1 MHIFNF
7 TYNPQESI
15 SKLENLGLTPS
26 ILGEIIK
33 RSHLA
38 RSNTTDNHPNNSA
51 GTYAWHEAVC
61 AARDILRP
69 LGWLKQEANNKALT
83 VNPDRTI
90 AIDISGGTRD
100 TGLESGFPQTRNPKG
115 KQTRMLVNHNQG
127 QLFEFNTRFDHE
139 EDHPTDEYQTWVLLY
154 YFENSSKKKEIR
166 YELSLPISME
176 HDRIVGWSERI
187 ICAPLALDEIVMPVQ
202 ENEYAPEVDV
212 EISVKNE

>member
-1 MHIFNF
+1 MNILTFAD
-7 TYNPQESI
+7 NPQETI

-26 ILGEIIK
+26 ILEEMIK

-38 RSNTTDNHPNNSA
+38 RSNTTDNHPNNSG

-83 VNPDRTI
+83 VNPGRTI
-90 AIDISGGTRD
+90 AIDISGGTKD

-115 KQTRMLVNHNQG
+115 KQTKMLVNHNQG
-127 QLFEFNTRFDHE
+127 QLFGFNVGLEHE
-139 EDHPTDEYQTWVLLY
+139 EHPADEYQTWVLLY

-176 HDRIVGWSERI
+176 HDRIVEWSERI
-187 ICAPLALDEIVMPVQ
+187 ICAPLVFDEIVVPVQ
-202 ENEYAPEVDV
+202 DNEYAPEVDV